1 MRKLRIEDVA
11 VVMLPVKVRLGLLV
25 GADDDARVD
34 RIIERFA
41 KGKLRTVKADVEDV
55 GIEAAE
61 IEDGLDADEPLAA
74 HVGKLL
80 EDGGRITVTANRV
93 TDSR

>member
-1 MRKLRIEDVA
+1 MRKLHIEVEA

-25 GADDDARVD
+25 RADDASVD
-34 RIIERFA
+34 RNVERFA
-41 KGKLRTVKADVEDV
+41 KGKLRTVMADVEDV
-55 GIEAAE
+55 GIEASE

-80 EDGGRITVTANRV
+80 EDGERIIVTASRV